1 MAAARR
7 TCTPSASVSQTSR
20 GRIAGPCGIFQRPQG
35 DERRVTAG
43 VSCSDATA
51 PLRLRGSRFDR
62 SVVANRGG
70 VRGVDKNVGPVDSIV
85 MVLLLCASM
94 FLFLGLPVIVP
105 TVFLVRKQQVLERP
119 RLFWIVAFVVCVLI
133 QRANRLSE
141 SAILAAGGLTFLKT
155 QGQETSMLWS
165 ALVPWLL
172 EAFLA
177 VQRVRRLGR
186 LLSTPS

>member
-1 MAAARR
+1 
-7 TCTPSASVSQTSR
+7 
-20 GRIAGPCGIFQRPQG
+20 
-35 DERRVTAG
+35 
-43 VSCSDATA
+43 
-51 PLRLRGSRFDR
+51 
-62 SVVANRGG
+62 
-70 VRGVDKNVGPVDSIV
+70 